1 LLNQNEIE
9 ALIKLIDDP
18 DEKVFNHVRSR
29 LLELGTEVIP
39 QLENAWESAQI
50 DVSMQQRIEE
60 LIHEIN
66 FKTVYD
72 LLEKWVATG
81 GKNLLEGAILV
92 AKYQY
97 PDLDTKKIYS
107 KIAQLKQDV
116 WIELNDLLTPLEKA
130 RVFNHVLFEVHEFSG
145 NKKNF
150 HSPQNSYI
158 NNVLETKK
166 GNPLT
171 LSIIYAHIAQ
181 ELHLPIKG
189 VNLPSHFVL
198 CYMDENNSMPI
209 IQPEENSYGVLF
221 YINPFSRGTI
231 FNQHEITH
239 FLTQL
244 KIDPR
249 PEYYT
254 PCSNLEMIKR
264 VITNLIFSYEKSGY
278 EDKVDDLKQL
288 IGLFT

>member
-1 LLNQNEIE
+1 LLNHNEIE

-18 DEKVFNHVRSR
+18 NEQVFNHVRSR

-39 QLENAWESAQI
+39 QLESAWESAQI
-50 DVSMQQRIEE
+50 DVSMQERIEE

-66 FKTVYD
+66 FKTVFNG
-72 LLEKWVATG
+72 LAQWINSG
-81 GKNLLEGAILV
+81 GNNLLEGAILV

-97 PDLDTKKIYS
+97 PDLDTEKIYS
-107 KIAQLKQDV
+107 KINAIKQDV
-116 WIELNDLLTPLEKA
+116 WIELNELLTPLEKT
-130 RVFNHVLFEVHEFSG
+130 RVFNHILFDVHEFSG

-158 NNVLETKK
+158 NYVLDSKK

-181 ELHLPIKG
+181 ELNVPIKG

-198 CYMDENNSMPI
+198 CYVDENNTMAISN
-209 IQPEENSYGVLF
+209 PELNSYGVLF
-221 YINPFSRGTI
+221 YINPFSKGTV
-231 FNQHEITH
+231 FNHHEISN
-239 FLTQL
+239 FLSQL
-244 KIDPR
+244 KLDAR

-254 PCSNLEMIKR
+254 PCSNLDMIKR

-278 EDKVDDLKQL
+278 EDKVEDLKQL
-288 IGLFT
+288 ITLFN

>member
-1 LLNQNEIE
+1 MIYFASDFHLGMGINADERERKICRWLDFVSEDASDIFLLGDLFDFWFEYKK
-9 ALIKLIDDP
+9 AVPKGFVRFLGKLAELTDKGIRIH
-18 DEKVFNHVRSR
+18 VCVGNH
-29 LLELGTEVIP
+29 
-39 QLENAWESAQI
+39 
-50 DVSMQQRIEE
+50 
-60 LIHEIN
+60 
-66 FKTVYD
+66 D
-72 LLEKWVATG
+72 LWMRDYLEKECGVRIFM
-81 GKNLLEGAILV
+81 E
-92 AKYQY
+92 
-97 PDLDTKKIYS
+97 P
-107 KIAQLKQDV
+107 
-116 WIELNDLLTPLEKA
+116 
-130 RVFNHVLFEVHEFSG
+130 EVHEFSG

-278 EDKVDDLKQL
+278 EDKVEDLKQL
-288 IGLFT
+288 IALF

>member
-1 LLNQNEIE
+1 MLSNSEIE

-18 DEKVFNHVRSR
+18 DESIFSHVKSR
-29 LLELGTEVIP
+29 LLEIGSEVIP
-39 QLENAWESAQI
+39 HLESAWESAKI
-50 DVSMQQRIEE
+50 DVTLQQRIEE

-66 FKTVYD
+66 FHATEKL
-72 LLEKWVATG
+72 LLEWIISG
-81 GKNLLEGAILV
+81 GNNLLEGAIII

-97 PDLDTKKIYS
+97 PDLSSEKIYN
-107 KIAQLKQDV
+107 KINQIKQDI
-116 WIELNDLLTPLEKA
+116 WIELNDMLTPLEKTK
-130 RVFNHVLFEVHEFSG
+130 VINHILFDVHEFSG

-171 LSIIYAHIAQ
+171 LSIIYTHLAS
-181 ELHLPIKG
+181 ELDIPIKG
-189 VNLPSHFVL
+189 VNLPSHFVVA
-198 CYMDENNSMPI
+198 YTDENKSMGLINPN
-209 IQPEENSYGVLF
+209 EESYGVLF

-231 FNQHEITH
+231 FNKHEITQ
-239 FLTQL
+239 FLHQL
-244 KIDPR
+244 KLDLL

-254 PCSNLEMIKR
+254 PCSNLDMIKR

-278 EDKVDDLKQL
+278 EEKVEELKRL
-288 IGLFT
+288 ISLFN

>member
-1 LLNQNEIE
+1 MLSNTEIE

-18 DEKVFNHVRSR
+18 DESIFSHVKSK
-29 LLELGTEVIP
+29 LLELGTEAIP
-39 QLENAWESAQI
+39 HLEHAWETAKI
-50 DVSMQQRIEE
+50 DASLQHRIEE

-66 FKTVYD
+66 FRITKQALTD
-72 LLEKWVATG
+72 WINTG
-81 GKNLLEGAILV
+81 GNNLLEGAIIV

-97 PDLDTKKIYS
+97 PDVNTDKIYS
-107 KIAQLKQDV
+107 KLNQIKQDV

-130 RVFNHVLFEVHEFSG
+130 KVINHILFDVHGFSG

-171 LSIIYAHIAQ
+171 LSIIYAHIAA
-181 ELHLPIKG
+181 ELNLPIKG
-189 VNLPSHFVL
+189 VNLPSHFVVAYL
-198 CYMDENNSMPI
+198 DENKSLQI
-209 IQPEENSYGVLF
+209 INPQEENHGVLF

-231 FNQHEITH
+231 FNKHEITQ
-239 FLTQL
+239 FLIQL
-244 KIDPR
+244 KLELL
-249 PEYYT
+249 PEYYS

-264 VITNLIFSYEKSGY
+264 VITNLIYSYDKSGY
-278 EDKVDDLKQL
+278 EDKVEDLKEL
-288 IGLFT
+288 IALF